1 MRLCE
6 LLEIVSAVAL
16 GIPLDKHEDVAPG
29 KIAQMVDNIHL
40 ERVGKDLVFRSVTG
54 KKADLTEELLE
65 EDFRMPAVLLVSYS
79 TETNLWSAMEMDTG
93 LEMQELLD
101 TKVDEPS
108 HRYVLL
114 GAHLITEN
122 VEHCDAK
129 IGGYRGTTLI
139 ELIPTC

>member
-54 KKADLTEELLE
+54 KKADLTEELLKE
-65 EDFRMPAVLLVSYS
+65 HFRMPAVLLFSYS
-79 TETNLWSAMEMDTG
+79 PETNLWSAMETDTG

-101 TKVDEPS
+101 TKIDEPS
-108 HRYVLL
+108 HRYVIL